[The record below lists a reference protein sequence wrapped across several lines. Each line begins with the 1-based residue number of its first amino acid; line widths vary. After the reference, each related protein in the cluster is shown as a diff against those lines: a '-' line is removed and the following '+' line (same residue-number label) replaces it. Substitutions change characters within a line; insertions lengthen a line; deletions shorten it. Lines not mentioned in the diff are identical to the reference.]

1 MFVPPR
7 LHTNKYQYT
16 ISMVLSF
23 LGKSKDYG
31 PSRGPISYRRR
42 FKTCTLFSSASPL
55 LRKGHPVRKERWY
68 GNKSSSFA
76 CGSHGYNSKLTGQG
90 HPVRLHCILSIIQ
103 SSQLDFTRSEAFT
116 WPTMDSFWLPSCPSF
131 FSSLPCG
138 SVCTHLC
145 PAFLPPRFIGF
156 VWQYLCRLHADA
168 QD

>member
-1 MFVPPR
+1 MSVCIKWRAETADIMFVPPR
-7 LHTNKYQYT
+7 IHTNKYQ
-16 ISMVLSF
+16 
-23 LGKSKDYG
+23 
-31 PSRGPISYRRR
+31 
-42 FKTCTLFSSASPL
+42 TCRLFSSVAPL
-55 LRKGHPVRKERWY
+55 LRKGHPVGKERWY

-76 CGSHGYNSKLTGQG
+76 CGSHGYNSELTGQG

-103 SSQLDFTRSEAFT
+103 SIQLDFTRSEAFT
-116 WPTMDSFWLPSCPSF
+116 WPAMQVSLLSFWLHSCPRF
-131 FSSLPCG
+131 FSSLPCD